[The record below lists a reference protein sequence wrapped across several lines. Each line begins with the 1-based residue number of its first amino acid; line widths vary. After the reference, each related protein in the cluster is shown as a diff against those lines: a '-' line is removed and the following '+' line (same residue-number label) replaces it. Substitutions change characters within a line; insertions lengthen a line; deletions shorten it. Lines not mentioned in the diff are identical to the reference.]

1 MNRNIFSSNNDGW
14 GAIHVRILILKFV
27 LYKRLNIKI
36 IAWYSYQFYY
46 ISNGT
51 WSKMTQ
57 NSQVN
62 NPFLVSGL
70 FGLLLPEVAEK
81 HWEKRKGVGMKVITR
96 VLSLHFCTL
105 FWKYFILI
113 YKSWTFF
120 YLDAWHS
127 INFAWKIYM

>member
-62 NPFLVSGL
+62 NPFFVSWIVWASASWSCREAL
-70 FGLLLPEVAEK
+70 
-81 HWEKRKGVGMKVITR
+81 RKKKGCG
-96 VLSLHFCTL
+96 HEGN
-105 FWKYFILI
+105 
-113 YKSWTFF
+113 YKSLELAFLHSFLQVSHFNLQIMNIF